1 MFERRGQGMRQLGNE
16 PVELAEALIDVL
28 RGMHRLMRQPHPVSD
43 KQHAGYGAS
52 RGGHSLLEK
61 PGQFKLLMI
70 LTKRGRLAMQELA
83 AALDVAPPTVT
94 AMVKR
99 LLEQGYVERVR
110 DDADWR
116 TVWVELT
123 DQGREAVTQHHRER
137 VAALRQRIEQLDPEE
152 RATLRDAI
160 PVLAHLLELQP
171 RAVDLTDVVRAVQG
185 SGSSHRDGKAVQGT
199 EDR

>member
-1 MFERRGQGMRQLGNE
+1 MRQLGNE

-43 KQHAGYGAS
+43 QQHPGYVAN
-52 RGGHSLLEK
+52 RGGHSQPEK

-123 DQGREAVTQHHRER
+123 DQGREAVTQHHRVR
-137 VAALRQRIEQLDPEE
+137 VAALRQRIERLDLEE
-152 RATLRDAI
+152 RAKLRDAI

-171 RAVDLTDVVRAVQG
+171 GVVDMPDIVGVVPS
-185 SGSSHRDGKAVQGT
+185 SGSTDRDGKAVQGT

>member
-1 MFERRGQGMRQLGNE
+1 MGQTGND
-16 PVELAEALIDVL
+16 PAELAEALSTVL

-43 KQHAGYGAS
+43 RQHPGFDGGRGAQNQPD
-52 RGGHSLLEK
+52 K

-70 LTKRGRLAMQELA
+70 LTRRRRLAMQELA
-83 AALDVAPPTVT
+83 TALDVAPPTVT
-94 AMVKR
+94 GMVKR

-110 DDADWR
+110 DDSDWR

-123 DQGREAVTQHHRER
+123 EQGREAVTRHHRER

-171 RAVDLTDVVRAVQG
+171 VPGANCRPG
-185 SGSSHRDGKAVQGT
+185 PEQGT
-199 EDR
+199 RAEAPGDPEER

>member
-1 MFERRGQGMRQLGNE
+1 MRQLVNE

-28 RGMHRLMRQPHPVSD
+28 RSMHRLMRQPHAASD
-43 KQHAGYGAS
+43 QQHPGSGAG
-52 RGGHSLLEK
+52 RGGHSQPEK

-83 AALDVAPPTVT
+83 TALDVAPPTVT

-116 TVWVELT
+116 TVWVKLT

-152 RATLRDAI
+152 REKLRDAI

-171 RAVDLTDVVRAVQG
+171 GAVDMPDVVGAVQG
-185 SGSSHRDGKAVQGT
+185 SGSADRGGKAAQGT